1 MVRKY
6 LNQDY
11 RKLKQECQR
20 RGELFTDPA
29 FPPSA
34 ESMFYSGRNEGDVV
48 WKRPRVGDISLL

>member
-20 RGELFTDPA
+20 RGEPFTDPA

-34 ESMFYSGRNEGDVV
+34 ESLFFSGRTEGDVV
-48 WKRPRVGDISLL
+48 WKRPRVSSL